1 MALTPEQLEKLSD
14 PVVEIYNAIEEEL
27 LLNMARTIKEGKEL
41 LLAAEDGTAYQHWRL
56 VQLRKLGNLN
66 QDQIAVIAKHSGKTS
81 SEVNKMIKDAGYTA
95 LERTD
100 EVLKKAV
107 EESVKGAALAGSV
120 PTMQTTMESLSVFD
134 ILQTY
139 QNQAKSTLNLV
150 NMTML
155 NHSQQM
161 YRDVIN
167 KNVGKLLTG
176 TITHQEVLKRTVTE
190 WAEKGIPALTDS
202 AGRKWT
208 TTAYVNM
215 VTRTTSQ
222 NVAKEMQF
230 KRMDDYKVD
239 LIEVSSHKDARPK
252 CALVQGRIFDRSGK
266 STKYPAWSSTSYGE
280 PDGIL
285 GINCR
290 HVIYPFIE
298 GTSRQTYLPYDL
310 EETEKAYKDSQKQR
324 AFERAIRKEKLKL
337 KMMKEIGSKEGI
349 AESKAKISALE
360 GDLVNFLTKAQRTR
374 RRYRENI
381 VDVKKKKAN

>member
-1 MALTPEQLEKLSD
+1 MALTPEQLQMLSAPLVD
-14 PVVEIYNAIEEEL
+14 IYNTIEEEL
-27 LLNMARTIKEGKEL
+27 LLNMARTLKEGNEL
-41 LLAAEDGTAYQHWRL
+41 PLTAEDGTAYQHWRL

-66 QDQIAVIAKHSGKTS
+66 QEQIAVIAKHSGKTAT
-81 SEVNKMIKDAGYTA
+81 EIKKMIEDAGYTA
-95 LERTD
+95 LEKTD
-100 EVLKKAV
+100 EILKEALVGTVAAV
-107 EESVKGAALAGSV
+107 SV
-120 PTMQTTMESLSVFD
+120 PTMESLAVFD
-134 ILQTY
+134 ILQAY
-139 QNQAKSTLNLV
+139 QEQAVTTFNLV
-150 NMTML
+150 NTTML
-155 NHSQQM
+155 KQSQQM

-190 WAEKGIPALTDS
+190 WAEKGIPSLTDS
-202 AGRKWT
+202 AGRKWS

-215 VTRTTSQ
+215 ITRTTSQ
-222 NVAKEMQF
+222 KVSNEMQF

-298 GTSRQTYLPYDL
+298 GTSRQTYQPYDL
-310 EETEKAYKDSQKQR
+310 EETDKAYKDSQKQR

-337 KMMKEIGSKEGI
+337 KMMREIDSKEGM
-349 AESKAKISALE
+349 AESEGKIRALE
-360 GDLVNFLTKAQRTR
+360 GDLVNFLTKAKRTR

-381 VDVKKKKAN
+381 VDVKKKQAN